1 MARYVTQRN
10 SSMEDRLPIQTNSNY
25 NKKAK
30 VPQKTQMHRSEF
42 YIVGIG
48 LSIGGIE
55 PLCKIVSH
63 LAEKSNAAFL
73 IIQHLHPSFPSRLAE
88 RLQQFTR
95 IKVIKAL
102 NGQVIEQGHIYV
114 LAEGQMMTL
123 KGGTIVIRERKHD
136 ETVNKAVDILFE
148 SMAKELG
155 KRAIS
160 IILSGLDSDGALGTT
175 QINLHGGITIA
186 QLPVSAEFP
195 SMPMSAISSGRAH
208 FILSPEEIAATITS
222 IVKA

>member
-1 MARYVTQRN
+1 
-10 SSMEDRLPIQTNSNY
+10 
-25 NKKAK
+25 
-30 VPQKTQMHRSEF
+30 MHPSGF

-55 PLCKIVSH
+55 PLCKIVS
-63 LAEKSNAAFL
+63 LLTEKSNAAFL

-95 IKVIKAL
+95 IKVSKAF

-208 FILSPEEIAATITS
+208 FILGPEEIAATITS